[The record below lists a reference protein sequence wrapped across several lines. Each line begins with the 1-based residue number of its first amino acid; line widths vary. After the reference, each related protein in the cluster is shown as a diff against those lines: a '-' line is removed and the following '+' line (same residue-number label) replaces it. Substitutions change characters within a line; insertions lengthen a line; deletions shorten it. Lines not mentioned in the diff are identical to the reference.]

1 MLRRALR
8 DKVVCAKVRRVKTK
22 KRQAQKA
29 GLFDSETIAPK
40 DTIFGLETE

>member
-8 DKVVCAKVRRVKTK
+8 EMHVCATVHGVETI
-22 KRQAQKA
+22 KRQAHKA
-29 GLFDSETIAPK
+29 CQFDSETVAPK